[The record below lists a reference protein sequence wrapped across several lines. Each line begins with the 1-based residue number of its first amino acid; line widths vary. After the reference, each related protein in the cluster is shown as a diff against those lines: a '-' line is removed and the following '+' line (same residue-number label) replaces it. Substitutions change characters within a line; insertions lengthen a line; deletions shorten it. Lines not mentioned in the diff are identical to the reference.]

1 MNKNIKYL
9 HNNQIENSS
18 FQSKEKKF
26 QEAKEYINDVMG
38 GKKIKKVFFINPPDV
53 DEAIFDY
60 DIAKRGRGNNY
71 PSYGI
76 GVLAAQLRKQE
87 YKVDICNLNHEVLKK
102 VYHSKSKENFNYVD
116 TWQKIVVEK
125 IENFKPDII
134 GISCLFSVT
143 HNSFK
148 KVCKFIK
155 SKFTT
160 IPIIVGGVHV
170 SHDARGIIKDLE
182 GADFVSLFE
191 VDLALPNLFQIING
205 KKSIEALAQFAYK
218 KKNEVVIFEN
228 RLVPDGHTMSVMPA
242 YDIMDIK
249 NHSKYGVIG
258 SWHGL
263 LAKNTVV
270 STCQSNRGCRAACTF
285 CNVRTYHGKTVRHR
299 TIDSVVDELLC
310 LQNDYGVQH
319 IVWLDDD
326 LLKDEKRTIAMFDEM
341 IKRNVKLTWDAT
353 NGVIAHSLKK
363 FEIVDAAHKSGCIG
377 LHVGIESGNPKILR
391 QIRKPGTVE
400 TFIEAAEI
408 LSKFPSINTRAL
420 LMLGFPNETLGM
432 IFDTIR
438 LAEKINFDW
447 SNLSILQPWK
457 GTPIYQ
463 EMAEDGL
470 LGKEE
475 GTLNTDDNDKAP
487 YQLGT
492 YSRQR
497 AIETGKIQD
506 KNFDKEKENV
516 SSVGFLRK
524 IYAKNL
530 DTIPKPK
537 ELDDIWFYM
546 NVRINF
552 SKLLRENRPIKI
564 KQQYS
569 FLNHVCNKTAPDN
582 AMLIYFF
589 ALMQKK
595 HLGFINTAIKSR
607 LKQRLERSDY
617 WQERFNYFDLR
628 LEHVN
633 NEKFPNYIKEGG
645 VPEGFQK
652 DTSVFNFPS
661 NIIN

>member
-1 MNKNIKYL
+1 MNTTKQFL
-9 HNNQIENSS
+9 HTNNVNTNSAIS
-18 FQSKEKKF
+18 QDDKLR
-26 QEAKEYINDVMG
+26 EAKEYIDKIMN
-38 GKKIKKVFFINPPDV
+38 GKKIKKILFVNPPDV

-60 DIAKRGRGNNY
+60 SIAKRGRANNY
-71 PSYGI
+71 PSYGLGI
-76 GVLAAQLRKQE
+76 LAAQLRKKGYE
-87 YKVDICNLNHEVLKK
+87 IDICNLNHEVLKK
-102 VYHSKSKENFNYVD
+102 VYDLKLQDNFNYVD
-116 TWQKIVVEK
+116 CWQKIIVKK
-125 IENFKPDII
+125 INDFKPDII
-134 GISCLFSVT
+134 GVSCLFSVT

-155 SKFTT
+155 SEFIST
-160 IPIIVGGVHV
+160 PVIVGGVHI
-170 SHDARGIIKDLE
+170 SHDVKGVLKDLE
-182 GADFVSLFE
+182 GVDFVSLYE
-191 VDLALPNLFQIING
+191 ADLALPNLLDIING
-205 KKSIEALAQFAYK
+205 KKDIGKIAQFAYK
-218 KKNEVVIFEN
+218 KNNEVHTFEN

-263 LAKNTVV
+263 LKKGTVV

-299 TIDSVVDELLC
+299 TVDSVVDELLC
-310 LQNDYGVQH
+310 LQNDYGVEH

-326 LLKDEKRTIAMFDEM
+326 LLKDQKRTISMFNEM
-341 IKRNVKLTWDAT
+341 VRRNVKLTWDAT

-363 FEIVDAAHKSGCIG
+363 MEIVDAAHKSGCIG
-377 LHVGIESGNPKILR
+377 MHVGIESGNPEVLK

-400 TFIEAAEI
+400 TFIEAAEV

-420 LMLGFPNETLGM
+420 LMLGFPKETLGM
-432 IFDTIR
+432 IFDTIK

-475 GTLNTDDNDKAP
+475 GTLDTEDNDKAP

-497 AIETGKIQD
+497 AIEMGKIQE
-506 KNFDKEKENV
+506 KQKSNEKRNF
-516 SSVGFLRK
+516 GFLDK
-524 IYAKNL
+524 INAKDLNAV
-530 DTIPKPK
+530 PSPK

-552 SKLLRENRPIKI
+552 SRLLRENRPIKI

-569 FLNHVCNKTAPDN
+569 FLNHVSTKTAPDN
-582 AMLIYFF
+582 AMLMYFF

-595 HLGFINTAIKSR
+595 HLGSIDKDLKVR
-607 LKQRLERSDY
+607 LKKRLENSAY
-617 WQERFNYFDLR
+617 WRERLKFFDLR
-628 LEHVN
+628 EEHVN
-633 NEKFPNYIKEGG
+633 DEKFPQYIKDGG
-645 VPEGFQK
+645 IPNGFQK
-652 DTSVFNFPS
+652 ETDIFNFPS
-661 NIIN
+661 DTIN